1 MRASICCEMW
11 KNPPYQRRARRLVFP
26 LAAAVLEI
34 LQPGIEAWISGKP
47 VNEIQRALGGNPNG
61 TPESSKMCLRARE
74 LITTFIPR
82 GLSFVIGVVARMA
95 EELDADKS
103 QPLLDLEL
111 LQSLSGAV
119 RRGFDTVGKLQFAN
133 GRREILGRVQLHRL
147 YEETYGFTDEEFD
160 EEL

>member
-1 MRASICCEMW
+1 
-11 KNPPYQRRARRLVFP
+11 
-26 LAAAVLEI
+26 
-34 LQPGIEAWISGKP
+34 
-47 VNEIQRALGGNPNG
+47 
-61 TPESSKMCLRARE
+61 MCMRARE
-74 LITTFIPR
+74 LIATFIPR

-103 QPLLDLEL
+103 QPPLELEL

-133 GRREILGRVQLHRL
+133 GHREILGRLQLHRL